1 MRCSEIINILEELA
15 PHRMACEWDNPGL
28 LAGRKEKEVKK
39 LLLCVDAD
47 DEAVA
52 LAVRQGADM
61 IVSHHP
67 LIFRSIK
74 RVTDEDF
81 IGRRLVE
88 MIQSDLS
95 YFAMHT
101 NFDSA
106 PGCMA
111 DLAAERIG
119 ICGGEPLEAMGEENG
134 VLYGIG
140 KTGSLETP
148 VTGMELAR
156 RVKETFG
163 LPFVAVY
170 GEGLWEKEPA
180 LNISNCL
187 GDSSSI
193 CSFLYSSM
201 VFFPLLVNPLEK
213 SLLSFS
219 SKSGR
224 PNCAIL
230 VYILSVISHSTPLAS
245 ILSATSR
252 CSLIVGTAMI
262 NFLAIQF
269 FTISAYCSVFPK
281 AVCAFIMWISAFLAA
296 TASSSIFLSTD
307 THLSIL

>member
-95 YFAMHT
+95 CFAMHT

-140 KTGSLETP
+140 KTGSLKTP

-163 LPFVAVY
+163 LPFVTVY
-170 GEGLWEKEPA
+170 GEGLWEKELVVRAAVCPG
-180 LNISNCL
+180 S
-187 GDSSSI
+187 GDSTI
-193 CSFLYSSM
+193 QAA
-201 VFFPLLVNPLEK
+201 LEK
-213 SLLSFS
+213 GAQALITGDIGHHPGNDHCFRL
-219 SKSGR
+219 SGR
-224 PNCAIL
+224 QLFQSIGEPGLDPVFQTRHGHRFLCPGQRAFPHVHGQGPL
-230 VYILSVISHSTPLAS
+230 YGPPSHQLHRHMA
-245 ILSATSR
+245 
-252 CSLIVGTAMI
+252 V
-262 NFLAIQF
+262 
-269 FTISAYCSVFPK
+269 
-281 AVCAFIMWISAFLAA
+281 VCADICRRLCRPYHGNHRFQ
-296 TASSSIFLSTD
+296 TV
-307 THLSIL
+307 

>member
-28 LAGRKEKEVKK
+28 LAGRKEKKVKK

-163 LPFVAVY
+163 LPFVTVY
-170 GEGLWEKEPA
+170 GEGLWEKE
-180 LNISNCL
+180 
-187 GDSSSI
+187 
-193 CSFLYSSM
+193 
-201 VFFPLLVNPLEK
+201 LVVRAAVCPGSGGSTIQAALEK
-213 SLLSFS
+213 GAQALIT
-219 SKSGR
+219 GD
-224 PNCAIL
+224 
-230 VYILSVISHSTPLAS
+230 ISHHAGIDAAAQGPG
-245 ILSATSR
+245 SA
-252 CSLIVGTAMI
+252 LMPAITA
-262 NFLAIQF
+262 
-269 FTISAYCSVFPK
+269 
-281 AVCAFIMWISAFLAA
+281 W
-296 TASSSIFLSTD
+296 SIFLWTIWRD
-307 THLSIL
+307 T

>member
-1 MRCSEIINILEELA
+1 
-15 PHRMACEWDNPGL
+15 MACEWDNPGL

-88 MIQSDLS
+88 RIQSDLS

-163 LPFVAVY
+163 LPFVTVY
-170 GEGLWEKEPA
+170 GEGAVGKGA
-180 LNISNCL
+180 GGTGGCL
-187 GDSSSI
+187 PGIRRQHHPGGPGKRGPSADHR
-193 CSFLYSSM
+193 
-201 VFFPLLVNPLEK
+201 
-213 SLLSFS
+213 
-219 SKSGR
+219 GHR
-224 PNCAIL
+224 PPCRHRRG
-230 VYILSVISHSTPLAS
+230 SP
-245 ILSATSR
+245 
-252 CSLIVGTAMI
+252 GT
-262 NFLAIQF
+262 
-269 FTISAYCSVFPK
+269 
-281 AVCAFIMWISAFLAA
+281 
-296 TASSSIFLSTD
+296 D
-307 THLSIL
+307 DH

>member
-95 YFAMHT
+95 CFAMHT
-101 NFDSA
+101 NFDAA

-111 DLAAERIG
+111 DLAAERLSLKDT
-119 ICGGEPLEAMGEENG
+119 EPLEAMGDMEING
-134 VLYGIG
+134 NSVAYGIG
-140 KTGSLETP
+140 KTGN
-148 VTGMELAR
+148 LAEKLT
-156 RVKETFG
+156 VKALAEKVKQAFD
-163 LPFVAVY
+163 LPFVLVY
-170 GEGLWEKEPA
+170 GEELMDMEVEKVA
-180 LNISNCL
+180 LCP
-187 GDSSSI
+187 GA
-193 CSFLYSSM
+193 
-201 VFFPLLVNPLEK
+201 
-213 SLLSFS
+213 
-219 SKSGR
+219 GG
-224 PNCAIL
+224 
-230 VYILSVISHSTPLAS
+230 SVIEEAIHAGAKALVTGDISHHQGIDAAARNMAVIDAGHYGMEHIFIQYMAGYLKENLPVEMEIVTAP
-245 ILSATSR
+245 SAWPTV
-252 CSLIVGTAMI
+252 L
-262 NFLAIQF
+262 L
-269 FTISAYCSVFPK
+269 
-281 AVCAFIMWISAFLAA
+281 
-296 TASSSIFLSTD
+296 
-307 THLSIL
+307 

>member
-1 MRCSEIINILEELA
+1 
-15 PHRMACEWDNPGL
+15 MACEWDNPGL

-134 VLYGIG
+134 ALYGIG
-140 KTGSLETP
+140 KAGSLETP

-163 LPFVAVY
+163 LPFVTVY
-170 GEGLWEKEPA
+170 GEGAVGKGA
-180 LNISNCL
+180 GGAGGCL
-187 GDSSSI
+187 PG
-193 CSFLYSSM
+193 LRRQHH
-201 VFFPLLVNPLEK
+201 PGGPGK
-213 SLLSFS
+213 RG
-219 SKSGR
+219 SGADHRGHR
-224 PNCAIL
+224 PPCRHRRG
-230 VYILSVISHSTPLAS
+230 SP
-245 ILSATSR
+245 
-252 CSLIVGTAMI
+252 GT
-262 NFLAIQF
+262 
-269 FTISAYCSVFPK
+269 
-281 AVCAFIMWISAFLAA
+281 
-296 TASSSIFLSTD
+296 D
-307 THLSIL
+307 DH

>member
-28 LAGRKEKEVKK
+28 LAGRKEKKVKK

-134 VLYGIG
+134 VL
-140 KTGSLETP
+140 
-148 VTGMELAR
+148 
-156 RVKETFG
+156 
-163 LPFVAVY
+163 
-170 GEGLWEKEPA
+170 
-180 LNISNCL
+180 
-187 GDSSSI
+187 
-193 CSFLYSSM
+193 
-201 VFFPLLVNPLEK
+201 
-213 SLLSFS
+213 
-219 SKSGR
+219 
-224 PNCAIL
+224 
-230 VYILSVISHSTPLAS
+230 
-245 ILSATSR
+245 
-252 CSLIVGTAMI
+252 
-262 NFLAIQF
+262 
-269 FTISAYCSVFPK
+269 
-281 AVCAFIMWISAFLAA
+281 
-296 TASSSIFLSTD
+296 
-307 THLSIL
+307 

>member
-119 ICGGEPLEAMGEENG
+119 
-134 VLYGIG
+134 
-140 KTGSLETP
+140 
-148 VTGMELAR
+148 
-156 RVKETFG
+156 
-163 LPFVAVY
+163 LPFVTVY
-170 GEGLWEKEPA
+170 GEGLWEKELVVRAAVCPGSGGSTIQAA
-180 LNISNCL
+180 LEKGAQALITGDIGHHAGIDAAAQGLMIIDAGHYGLEHIFMDYMEGYLRQRL
-187 GDSSSI
+187 GDQI
-193 CSFLYSSM
+193 QILKM
-201 VFFPLLVNPLEK
+201 PVHFP
-213 SLLSFS
+213 
-219 SKSGR
+219 
-224 PNCAIL
+224 A
-230 VYILSVISHSTPLAS
+230 
-245 ILSATSR
+245 
-252 CSLIVGTAMI
+252 
-262 NFLAIQF
+262 
-269 FTISAYCSVFPK
+269 
-281 AVCAFIMWISAFLAA
+281 AVV
-296 TASSSIFLSTD
+296 
-307 THLSIL
+307 

>member
-1 MRCSEIINILEELA
+1 MIISQSCILYNSFIKKSACVVTIHRA
-15 PHRMACEWDNPGL
+15 PLQP
-28 LAGRKEKEVKK
+28 
-39 LLLCVDAD
+39 
-47 DEAVA
+47 
-52 LAVRQGADM
+52 
-61 IVSHHP
+61 
-67 LIFRSIK
+67 IFLFFSI
-74 RVTDEDF
+74 
-81 IGRRLVE
+81 
-88 MIQSDLS
+88 S
-95 YFAMHT
+95 
-101 NFDSA
+101 
-106 PGCMA
+106 
-111 DLAAERIG
+111 
-119 ICGGEPLEAMGEENG
+119 
-134 VLYGIG
+134 
-140 KTGSLETP
+140 
-148 VTGMELAR
+148 
-156 RVKETFG
+156 
-163 LPFVAVY
+163 
-170 GEGLWEKEPA
+170 

-262 NFLAIQF
+262 NFLPIQF

>member
-47 DEAVA
+47 DEAAA

-61 IVSHHP
+61 IISHHP

-88 MIQSDLS
+88 MIQ
-95 YFAMHT
+95 
-101 NFDSA
+101 
-106 PGCMA
+106 
-111 DLAAERIG
+111 
-119 ICGGEPLEAMGEENG
+119 NG

-163 LPFVAVY
+163 LPFVTVY
-170 GEGLWEKEPA
+170 GEGLWEKELVVRAAVCPGSGGSTIQAA
-180 LNISNCL
+180 LEKGAQALITGDIGHHAGIDAAAQGLMIIDAGHYGLEHIFMDYMEGYLRQRL
-187 GDSSSI
+187 GDQI
-193 CSFLYSSM
+193 QILKM
-201 VFFPLLVNPLEK
+201 PVHFP
-213 SLLSFS
+213 
-219 SKSGR
+219 
-224 PNCAIL
+224 A
-230 VYILSVISHSTPLAS
+230 
-245 ILSATSR
+245 
-252 CSLIVGTAMI
+252 
-262 NFLAIQF
+262 
-269 FTISAYCSVFPK
+269 
-281 AVCAFIMWISAFLAA
+281 AVV
-296 TASSSIFLSTD
+296 
-307 THLSIL
+307 